1 MNFKSVL
8 PNPSEDFIKENDKD
22 FKSEKFSHLKKNLQT
37 ARKVPHIKIFTL
49 NMNVIN
55 FLTNIIYQLIII
67 ERSQEE

>member
-37 ARKVPHIKIFTL
+37 ARKVPHIKNFTL

-55 FLTNIIYQLIII
+55 K
-67 ERSQEE
+67 